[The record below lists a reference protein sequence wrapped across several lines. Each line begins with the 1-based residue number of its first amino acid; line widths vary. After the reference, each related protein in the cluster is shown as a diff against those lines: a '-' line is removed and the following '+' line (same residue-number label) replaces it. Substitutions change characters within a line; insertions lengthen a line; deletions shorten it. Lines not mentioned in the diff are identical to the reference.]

1 MLLSLTA
8 RTSTQPTVGMS
19 RRAAMTLLAA
29 ATWADASWGRD
40 TVERRPTKPAIALLQ
55 EAPADIDPAGFLVS
69 EKYDGARGVWDGEQL
84 RFRSGLPVP
93 APRWFTERLPP
104 VPLDGE
110 LWLGR
115 GRFEA
120 LSGAV
125 RRQVPDDAE
134 WRAIRYMV
142 FELPGGQGDF
152 SQRAARI
159 KAMAAQV
166 AWGQLAAAPQLVVAD
181 RAALAR
187 RLDEVVQGGG
197 EGLVLHRADALYAT
211 GRLPGLLKLKPLQD
225 AEAVVL
231 GHEPGQGRHAGRLG
245 ALRVRSEDGR
255 EFSIGTGLSDAQRT
269 QPPAIGT
276 QITFSYR
283 GRTES
288 GLPRFASFKRESGI

>member
-29 ATWADASWGRD
+29 AACVDASWGRD
-40 TVERRPTKPAIALLQ
+40 TVERRPTKPAIALAQ
-55 EAPADIDPAGFLVS
+55 EAPDGIDPQGYLVS
-69 EKYDGARGVWDGEQL
+69 EKYDGARGIWDGAQL

-142 FELPGGQGDF
+142 FELPDGQGDF

-159 KAMAAQV
+159 TALASQV
-166 AWGQLAAAPQLVVAD
+166 AWGQLVAVPQSVVAD

-211 GRLPGLLKLKPLQD
+211 GRLPGLLKLKPQQD

-255 EFSIGTGLSDAQRT
+255 EFSIGTGLSDAQRA

-276 QITFSYR
+276 QITFNYR

>member
-29 ATWADASWGRD
+29 AACVDASWGRD
-40 TVERRPTKPAIALLQ
+40 TVERRPTKPAIALAQ
-55 EAPADIDPAGFLVS
+55 EAPDGIDPQGYLVS
-69 EKYDGARGVWDGEQL
+69 EKYDGARGIWDGAQL

-142 FELPGGQGDF
+142 FELPDGQGDF

-159 KAMAAQV
+159 TALASQV
-166 AWGQLAAAPQLVVAD
+166 AWGQLVAVPQSVVAD

-187 RLDEVVQGGG
+187 RLGEVVQGGG

-211 GRLPGLLKLKPLQD
+211 GRLPGLLKLKPQQD

-255 EFSIGTGLSDAQRT
+255 EFSIGTGLSDAQRA

-276 QITFSYR
+276 QITFNYR